1 MTASPPLN
9 GLKVVELHA
18 IGPVPFAGQLL
29 RSLGASVVRVSPPSD
44 PGLGIGVKPEYDL
57 LNLGKHALSVDLK
70 QPDGIAA
77 LRGELANADVLLEG
91 FRPGV
96 LERLGLAP
104 AALLDA
110 HPRLV
115 VGRLSGWGRDGELS
129 ARAGH
134 DINYL
139 ALSGVLNAI
148 GTREAPVPPL
158 NLVAD
163 FGGGAMHLVVGVLAK
178 LVQRSIT
185 QRGGVVETSILAG
198 TVGLTPMV
206 YGLMAGGLWNLERAN
221 NILDGALPFYRVYRC
236 ADDRFV
242 AVGALEPKFY
252 AQLLAVTGLEGDID
266 PRDQYRPSS
275 WPATIDR
282 FAARFATRSRD
293 DWAQAATAYDACL
306 SPVLDFTEAARH
318 PHNLANGLYRGEPF
332 AQPAEVI
339 RFDRDLNRP

>member
-1 MTASPPLN
+1 MIGHRRPRRGPPPDHRSLPRWIPADDSLAPLN

-139 ALSGVLNAI
+139 AL
-148 GTREAPVPPL
+148 
-158 NLVAD
+158 
-163 FGGGAMHLVVGVLAK
+163 
-178 LVQRSIT
+178 
-185 QRGGVVETSILAG
+185 
-198 TVGLTPMV
+198 
-206 YGLMAGGLWNLERAN
+206 RA
-221 NILDGALPFYRVYRC
+221 
-236 ADDRFV
+236 
-242 AVGALEPKFY
+242 
-252 AQLLAVTGLEGDID
+252 
-266 PRDQYRPSS
+266 SS
-275 WPATIDR
+275 
-282 FAARFATRSRD
+282 TRS
-293 DWAQAATAYDACL
+293 
-306 SPVLDFTEAARH
+306 AR
-318 PHNLANGLYRGEPF
+318 A
-332 AQPAEVI
+332 
-339 RFDRDLNRP
+339 RPRCRR

>member
-139 ALSGVLNAI
+139 ALSGVLEAI
-148 GTREAPVPPL
+148 GAREAPVPPL

-163 FGGGAMHLVVGVLAK
+163 FGGGAMHLVVGVLAR

-236 ADDRFV
+236 ADGRFV